1 MPESVGPINNKYA
14 EGAFRKMKCFMMLA
28 MGERGEV
35 PTVECLSWQI
45 KDEVGAV
52 VTPVCIPQIT
62 HCYQRKRASVTAF

>member
-1 MPESVGPINNKYA
+1 
-14 EGAFRKMKCFMMLA
+14 MMLA

-62 HCYQRKRASVTAF
+62 HCYQRKRGSVTAF